1 MSDYTKPT
9 PRVYQTKV
17 LDILESIDTQ
27 NVILELD
34 CGLGK
39 RFITHQIV
47 AERFPDLR
55 FIIVANSTG
64 SRDET
69 VDYMYEYGDME
80 SDLGEV
86 SARTPYWLRPREWKD
101 KRIIITTAA
110 VFDKQTTKYPDLI
123 LDFDAVIINEI
134 DTIVRRRGAGRTLRR
149 PWPRLL
155 AFLRDKWIIGMSG
168 TLRDSHS
175 EYRHGV
181 LQQTQDLQTLLDVLP
196 GDPRVVRME
205 ELENTDIGEHI
216 SPTHL
221 HVALVEDKQIYS
233 ISVVLD
239 ELIRS
244 TASEIRSLDPQHS
257 HGPLYQVIEKL
268 DIPEKTKA
276 HYQRLLFL
284 RKYLFSMPPW
294 KILFFL
300 DIPGIRQYFNMI
312 ALRKNMP
319 QVSKK
324 VWRVVDIARKAGKT
338 VVLASYLKTVDSIR
352 KALERDGIPAFKL
365 TGEVEDKGAVLREFK
380 AQEGKAAL
388 VMSTV
393 GERDLD
399 IGEADTL
406 IVYDAVKTE
415 KTMYQRIKR
424 TRGGRVEFLTYTDT
438 SEERGVRRLIGSIT
452 ERYPWSCSVE

>member
-1 MSDYTKPT
+1 
-9 PRVYQTKV
+9 
-17 LDILESIDTQ
+17 
-27 NVILELD
+27 LD

-69 VDYMYEYGDME
+69 VDYMYEYGDMDE
-80 SDLGEV
+80 DLGEV
-86 SARTPYWLRPREWKD
+86 SSRTPYWLRKKEWED
-101 KRIIITTAA
+101 KRVIITTAT
-110 VFDKQTTKYPDLI
+110 VFERQTTKYPRLI

-134 DTIVRRRGAGRTLRR
+134 DTIIRRRGDVRTLTQ
-149 PWPRLL
+149 PWPKLL
-155 AFLRDKWIIGMSG
+155 AFLSDMWFIGMSG

-175 EYRHGV
+175 EYRSGV
-181 LQQTQDLQTLLDVLP
+181 FHQRQDLQTLLDALP
-196 GDPRVVRME
+196 GEPRVVRME
-205 ELENTDIGEHI
+205 EFEDTDIGEHI

-221 HVALVEDKQIYS
+221 RVVLIEDRQIHS

-239 ELIRS
+239 ELIRNAS
-244 TASEIRSLDPQHS
+244 SEIRSLDPQHV
-257 HGPLYQVIEKL
+257 HGPLYQVIQKL
-268 DIPEKTKA
+268 DVPEKTKA

-284 RKYLFSMPPW
+284 RKYLFAMPPW
-294 KILFFL
+294 KILWFL
-300 DIPGIRQYFNMI
+300 GSPGVKQYFNLK
-312 ALRKNMP
+312 ALRDTMP
-319 QVSKK
+319 RESKK
-324 VWRVVDIARKAGKT
+324 VWRVVDIAKQSEKT
-338 VVLASYLKTVDSIR
+338 VVLASYLKTVESIR
-352 KALERDGIPAFKL
+352 KALEKNGIAAFKL

-380 AQEGKAAL
+380 AHEEKAAL

-406 IVYDAVKTE
+406 IVYDAIKTE

-424 TRGGRVEFLTYTDT
+424 TRGGRVEVLTYAGT
-438 SEERGVRRLIGSIT
+438 SEERGLRRLIDSIV